1 MGIDGIQ
8 KRIEPIPVVQP
19 AVVTEAVR
27 QQKEP
32 AAEKKEAVKADGTAA
47 ATVDIKKRAEPVK
60 EEPAL
65 NKPNENSKQAITEK
79 PAESEDKKILNTGTS
94 AKFSYNKKIDRII
107 ITITDNA
114 NDKVIKEIPPEDT
127 QKMLEK
133 IHVMTG
139 MVMDEEV

>member
-8 KRIEPIPVVQP
+8 KRIDPTPVVQS
-19 AVVTEAVR
+19 AVDSEAVR

-32 AAEKKEAVKADGTAA
+32 EAVKKVVVKANETAA
-47 ATVDIKKRAEPVK
+47 ATVDIKQRIEPEKK
-60 EEPAL
+60 ESVL
-65 NKPNENSKQAITEK
+65 NKSKENSKQVIT
-79 PAESEDKKILNTGTS
+79 ESEDKKILNTGTS

-107 ITITDNA
+107 ITISDNA
-114 NDKVIKEIPPEDT
+114 SDKVIKEIPPEDT

-139 MVMDEEV
+139 MVMDEGI